1 MNDFLEKVKEFTD
14 KGISASK
21 EMLETAGEKVQDLSE
36 KGVAKLE
43 QTKLES
49 QLKKQYIELGKYF
62 FTQIEKAEK
71 KSVSFSDTEVQKIS
85 NEITRL
91 KSEITKRDN
100 I

>member
-21 EMLETAGEKVQDLSE
+21 EILETAGGKVQDLSE
-36 KGVAKLE
+36 KGVAKFE